1 MHARSPPPARVKRA
15 GPEGTG
21 YPAFP
26 QRYIIG
32 QKNNK
37 APSDG
42 PTSYPPGRLCSAV
55 LSRIGAWCAR
65 PGRWLAELWR
75 FREIRAVIIQVVVVS
90 VAFAVAAFFVRNVVV
105 NLNALGKDFS
115 FSFLFA
121 PAAYDITFSP
131 FLDYT
136 SRDTHLEAALVGIL
150 NTGLVAAASIVTA
163 TVLGVGLGLA
173 RLSGNWLADRIAY
186 VGLEFGRNVPLL
198 LHILL
203 VHGIIVTALPGP
215 RQAHE
220 LAGAVFI
227 SNRGLYVPGPVVE
240 PGMGLVS
247 GVLAAALAGCWLFRR
262 WARAYQART
271 GRTVPVGFISL
282 GVVVASV
289 LGAFALAGMPLR
301 WEVPAL
307 AGFNFRGGLAIK
319 PEFLALWVALTYYT
333 GSFIAENV
341 RGGVLAI
348 DPGQAEAAR
357 ALGLRYGRTLRL
369 VVVPQTLPLII
380 PPLVNQYLNLT
391 KNSSLAIAIGYM
403 DIVATIGGISLMQTG
418 REVETMIIVL
428 GLYLGFSLTISV
440 FMNRFNRRVLIRQY

>member
-1 MHARSPPPARVKRA
+1 MV
-15 GPEGTG
+15 G
-21 YPAFP
+21 YTI
-26 QRYIIG
+26 RR
-32 QKNNK
+32 NSNK

-42 PTSYPPGRLCSAV
+42 PISYPPGRLRSAV

-65 PGRWLAELWR
+65 PGLWIAELWR
-75 FREIRAVIIQVVVVS
+75 YRETRAIIIQVVVVS
-90 VAFAVAAFFVRNVVV
+90 VAFAVVAFFVRNIVV
-105 NLNALGKDFS
+105 NLNAIGKDFS
-115 FSFLFA
+115 FGFLFA

-136 SRDTHLEAALVGIL
+136 SRDTHLKAALVGIL

-163 TVLGVGLGLA
+163 TVLGVVLGLA

-198 LHILL
+198 LHILF
-203 VHGIIVTALPGP
+203 VHGFIVSVLPGP

-220 LAGAVFI
+220 FAGAVFV
-227 SNRGLYVPGPVVE
+227 SNRGLYVPSAVFE
-240 PGMGLVS
+240 PGMGLVW
-247 GVLAAALAGCWLFRR
+247 GVLAAALAGCWCFHR

-271 GRTVPVGFISL
+271 CRAVPVGLISL
-282 GVVVASV
+282 GVVVVPV

-319 PEFLALWVALTYYT
+319 PEFLALWIALTYYT

-341 RGGVLAI
+341 RGGVLAV

-357 ALGLRYGRTLRL
+357 ALGLPYRRTLRL

-380 PPLVNQYLNLT
+380 PPLANQYLNLT

-403 DIVATIGGISLMQTG
+403 DILATIGGISLMQTG
-418 REVETMIIVL
+418 REVETMMIVL
-428 GLYLGFSLTISV
+428 GLYLAFSLTISV
-440 FMNRFNRRVLIRQY
+440 FMNRFNRRVLIRRY